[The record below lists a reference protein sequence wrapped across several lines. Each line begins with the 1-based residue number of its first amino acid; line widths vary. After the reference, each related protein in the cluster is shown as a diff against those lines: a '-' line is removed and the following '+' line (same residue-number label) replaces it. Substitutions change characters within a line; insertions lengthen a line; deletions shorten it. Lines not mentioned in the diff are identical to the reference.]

1 MIAKVA
7 HPSRTYPHSH
17 PLSTKHLGAQVVS
30 VSELDDPCPAHCPR
44 RCRRR
49 NVIALRRCDL
59 VDCASRIFEPTDR
72 SVVMPINWAELPMQ
86 AIGLLA
92 GLTFVAS
99 LIGHSLTRNA
109 FVGAILTVII
119 FVAIYIAWD
128 FYPHGYLPNVRF
140 PTR

>member
-1 MIAKVA
+1 
-7 HPSRTYPHSH
+7 
-17 PLSTKHLGAQVVS
+17 
-30 VSELDDPCPAHCPR
+30 
-44 RCRRR
+44 
-49 NVIALRRCDL
+49 
-59 VDCASRIFEPTDR
+59 
-72 SVVMPINWAELPMQ
+72 MPINWAELPMQ